1 DIGNIDIESSTVR
14 ETQQEIADVTNA
26 LHASSAFPILV
37 GGDNSVTVGNVE
49 PLLSR
54 GSVGAISLD
63 AHLDCREVQ
72 DQPSSGTPYRQLF
85 ESGLESLVVVGAR
98 HFETSTIYHDYLR
111 SQNGEIITAEEIGE
125 DVVSSAN
132 QAIDALGDVDFVYIS
147 LDMDVLDMSAAP
159 GVSAPTP
166 GGILS
171 RELFRL
177 LRLLSTESRICG
189 FEIVECAPPLD
200 DANKTVT
207 TAARAIAHFISGYT
221 NQ

>member
-1 DIGNIDIESSTVR
+1 
-14 ETQQEIADVTNA
+14 
-26 LHASSAFPILV
+26 
-37 GGDNSVTVGNVE
+37 
-49 PLLSR
+49 
-54 GSVGAISLD
+54 
-63 AHLDCREVQ
+63 
-72 DQPSSGTPYRQLF
+72 TPYRQLV
-85 ESGLESLVVVGAR
+85 EWGLESLVVVGAR

-125 DVVSSAN
+125 NVVSSAN

-207 TAARAIAHFISGYT
+207 TAARAIAHFISGYAS
-221 NQ
+221 Q